1 MHLRTPQELWCCCWL
16 PSGQHTW
23 ESTQKGQE
31 RCGGDLRASEC
42 VFSAPTG
49 CSMDGSRPQRAE
61 WSTAR
66 RLGAP
71 GLPRPGGAN
80 SPRFLFQFRNLLQWY
95 AEEFRDPLVQD
106 PPEWF
111 KSFVFCELV
120 FQLPFFPIAAYAFFK
135 GSCRWIRTPAIIYS
149 AHTMTTVIP
158 ILSTLLFEDFS
169 SVGAG
174 FQAQGPET
182 LAERLVLVS
191 VYAPYLLIPLI
202 LLLFMLRNPYYKSEE
217 KRKKR

>member
-1 MHLRTPQELWCCCWL
+1 MR
-16 PSGQHTW
+16 S
-23 ESTQKGQE
+23 
-31 RCGGDLRASEC
+31 
-42 VFSAPTG
+42 PTV
-49 CSMDGSRPQRAE
+49 R
-61 WSTAR
+61 
-66 RLGAP
+66 
-71 GLPRPGGAN
+71 
-80 SPRFLFQFRNLLQWY
+80 RFLECLMGLYFLTHIPITLFLDLQMVLPEELYAVEFRNLLQWY

-135 GSCRWIRTPAIIYS
+135 GSCRWIRTPAIIYA

-174 FQAQGPET
+174 FRAQGPET

>member
-1 MHLRTPQELWCCCWL
+1 MPLEP
-16 PSGQHTW
+16 
-23 ESTQKGQE
+23 
-31 RCGGDLRASEC
+31 ASI
-42 VFSAPTG
+42 FSDRPG
-49 CSMDGSRPQRAE
+49 CSTDASRPQGAE

-66 RLGAP
+66 RLGTP
-71 GLPRPGGAN
+71 GLPRPGGSN
-80 SPRFLFQFRNLLQWY
+80 STRFLFQFRNLLQWY
-95 AEEFRDPLVQD
+95 AGEFRDPLVQD

-111 KSFVFCELV
+111 QSFVFCELV

-149 AHTMTTVIP
+149 VHTMTTVIP

-169 SVGAG
+169 VGGG
-174 FQAQGPET
+174 FRAQGPET
-182 LAERLVLVS
+182 LPERLILVS

-202 LLLFMLRNPYYKSEE
+202 LLLFMLRNPYYRSEE